1 MKKIALLLSLFSV
14 FTVNAQFSFTDD
26 FESYSVGN
34 YIAAADTLWVVWP
47 AAGAEDVQVTDNN
60 AFSGSNSIYLNS
72 TAATGGG
79 PQDVV
84 LEFGELFDEGD
95 FMLSANF
102 YVNNNTGG
110 YFNFQGET
118 TIGETWSMD
127 CFMNDDGSIEFSTGG
142 GGTVFLESNYP
153 FDTWFN
159 ITMNINL
166 TLNQWQ
172 VMIDNQ
178 LVGTFENTINQVA
191 SLNLY
196 PLSGNQYY
204 IDDVSVSHVP
214 FNPIGINAILSDLNV
229 PSYVQFPADIDISGT
244 VLNYGA
250 ETIESMDIIWT
261 DGTDTYTDNITGVSI
276 ASLETYDFTHSDQL
290 SFTTADT
297 ANITVSIENIN
308 SGTDVDDINNI
319 LSTEIYSLEFVA
331 QRLPL
336 YEHFT
341 SNTCGPCAS
350 FNPGFQNLLD
360 ANDVNQIG
368 NAKVACIKYQVN
380 WPGTGDQS
388 FNEDVGTRV
397 SHYGVSGVPS
407 AHIDGT
413 TTSSSQ
419 DEIDEHRNIPS
430 FLDITATAVATD
442 GTDLAVDVSVS
453 SYYDYPST
461 KIHIAVVEN
470 VYSNTAGSNGETEF
484 YQVLRKMLPSANG
497 TSANLS
503 NGNSTTVSESYTFA
517 MGNVTQNSFRIW
529 EDLSNCVV
537 VVFVEDQGTKKVLD
551 SRIFEI
557 TGNTNVTPTWE
568 CQATGCVDPG
578 TGDGEYST
586 LADCEAQCVSDIAFW
601 NAIDIKLMPN
611 PAQNNFLIELN
622 LSSQNVL
629 VSIYSI
635 TGKRVSEFDYGSLEG
650 KHSIPINISTL
661 QSGIY
666 TVKIQLDNEVS
677 IHKLIKQ

>member
-14 FTVNAQFSFTDD
+14 FTVNAQFTFTDD
-26 FESYSVGN
+26 FESYAVGD

-110 YFNFQGET
+110 YFNFQAET

-142 GGTVFLESNYP
+142 GGTVFLESTYP

-166 TLNQWQ
+166 TLNHWQ

-178 LVGTFENTINQVA
+178 TVGTFENTINQVA

-204 IDDVSVSHVP
+204 IDDVSVSHEP

-250 ETIESMDIIWT
+250 ETIESMDIVWT

-276 ASLETYDFTHSDQL
+276 ATLETYDFTHTDQL
-290 SFTTADT
+290 SFTAADT

-308 SGTDVDDINNI
+308 SGTDVDDSNNS
-319 LSTEIYSLEFVA
+319 LSAEIYSVEFVA

-350 FNPGFQNLLD
+350 FNPGFQTLLD

-419 DEIDEHRNIPS
+419 DEIDEHRNMPS

-453 SYYDYPST
+453 SYYDYPNT
-461 KIHIAVVEN
+461 TIHIAVVEN
-470 VYSNTAGSNGETEF
+470 VYNNTAGSNGETEF
-484 YQVLRKMLPSANG
+484 HQVMRKMLPSPNG
-497 TSANLS
+497 TSADLS
-503 NGNSTTVSESYTFA
+503 NGNTTTVSESYTFA

-551 SRIFEI
+551 SRVFEI
-557 TGNTNVTPTWE
+557 TGNTTVTPTWE

-578 TGDGEYST
+578 TGEGEYST

-601 NAIDIKLMPN
+601 NAIDIKLRPN
-611 PAQNNFLIELN
+611 PVQDNFSIDLN
-622 LSSQNVL
+622 PSSQNVL

-635 TGKRVSEFDYGSLEG
+635 TGKRVSEFDYGSLQG
-650 KHSIPINISTL
+650 KQTIPMNISTL

-666 TVKIQLDNEVS
+666 TVKIQLDSEVS